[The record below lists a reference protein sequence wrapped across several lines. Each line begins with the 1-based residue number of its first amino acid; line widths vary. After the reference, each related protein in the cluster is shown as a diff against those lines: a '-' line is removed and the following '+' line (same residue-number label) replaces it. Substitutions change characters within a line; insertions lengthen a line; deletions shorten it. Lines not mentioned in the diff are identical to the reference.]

1 MHSLWVAIDSRCNE
15 TRVLAMSG
23 PKETVL
29 KARLSATAQHWRAL
43 PTLLEALALWQGR
56 PVRAVVVV
64 DDRDVSSI
72 TRLKLDCMLTDRGTD
87 PLYKLELVPGHKR
100 RHRDV
105 LDAMGA
111 FHDLRQLTMFEVA
124 R

>member
-1 MHSLWVAIDSRCNE
+1 MHSLWAAIESRCNE

-23 PKETVL
+23 PTETVL
-29 KARLSATAQHWRAL
+29 KARLSATAQHRLAL
-43 PTLLEALALWQGR
+43 PSLLEALALWQGM
-56 PVRAVVVV
+56 PVRAVVVA
-64 DDRDVSSI
+64 DAPDGSALA
-72 TRLKLDCMLTDRGTD
+72 RLKLDHMLAAVDGD
-87 PLYKLELVPGHKR
+87 PLFKLELVPGHKR

-111 FHDLRQLTMFEVA
+111 FHDLRQLALFEAA